1 MRPRNQ
7 PEILL
12 RRADRSDL
20 GALLSLI
27 HRFATESG
35 EPGSGVGDAV
45 MLERALRHLVVYMTY
60 FNDDPIGYVL
70 GMES

>member
-12 RRADRSDL
+12 RRADPSDL

-27 HRFATESG
+27 HRFAAESG
-35 EPGSGVGDAV
+35 EPGGWVGDAV

-60 FNDDPIGYVL
+60 FYLSLIHI
-70 GMES
+70 

>member
-27 HRFATESG
+27 HRFANESG
-35 EPGSGVGDAV
+35 ESGGGVV
-45 MLERALRHLVVYMTY
+45 MRSCWNGRFAT
-60 FNDDPIGYVL
+60 
-70 GMES
+70 SWST

>member
-27 HRFATESG
+27 HRFAAESG
-35 EPGSGVGDAV
+35 EPGGGEPGRTRLIACEASGLSRFG
-45 MLERALRHLVVYMTY
+45 
-60 FNDDPIGYVL
+60 
-70 GMES
+70 

>member
-27 HRFATESG
+27 HRFASR
-35 EPGSGVGDAV
+35 
-45 MLERALRHLVVYMTY
+45 ER
-60 FNDDPIGYVL
+60 
-70 GMES
+70 

>member
-35 EPGSGVGDAV
+35 ESGGGWSNTAGPW
-45 MLERALRHLVVYMTY
+45 AA
-60 FNDDPIGYVL
+60 
-70 GMES
+70 